1 MKHFLRFF
9 SYLHLF
15 FELNY
20 ELILSPHPAIY
31 KTYVKLKRN
40 VGMGARISNIA
51 LALGIWESSNIPLAC

>member
-1 MKHFLRFF
+1 MRCFTTSCKLIKYHMKHFLRFF

-31 KTYVKLKRN
+31 KTYVKLKKK
-40 VGMGARISNIA
+40 M
-51 LALGIWESSNIPLAC
+51 LAWVREYLI

>member
-31 KTYVKLKRN
+31 KTYVKLKKK
-40 VGMGARISNIA
+40 M
-51 LALGIWESSNIPLAC
+51 LAWVREYLI